1 MIVQILDIQAV
12 DGFAAEIVEGAHA
25 GDDPVAAGL
34 GQQRAVVAD
43 AQIAVAATQVQHPQ
57 AAAGGGIFGFGQIVL
72 GGDDGQFGEMG
83 FPVGGVFH
91 QNDVIG
97 HRFKSVLLTP

>member
-1 MIVQILDIQAV
+1 MSSSKAVAVKPGPGLAQHLLDMVVQILDIQAV

-43 AQIAVAATQVQHPQ
+43 AQIAVAAAQV
-57 AAAGGGIFGFGQIVL
+57 
-72 GGDDGQFGEMG
+72 
-83 FPVGGVFH
+83 
-91 QNDVIG
+91 
-97 HRFKSVLLTP
+97 